1 MNVRDSNTDLNLKA
15 RNSLNPIDTRTI
27 NRIFSYMKKGL
38 EIRLYPSKEQ
48 RVLIDRTLGCSRF
61 VYNHV
66 LALKKELWS
75 EHHINFTPN
84 LKSFKEEWKFLTKVP
99 SQALAN
105 SYMDCLQAYNN
116 FFNSL
121 KGKSKAKQSF
131 PKFHKK
137 GQKDSFRIAATK
149 TSKGY
154 DIRVEDFEHIKVPK
168 LGSMKFKNYRDVD
181 WTNFH
186 IYNITI
192 KKTPTDKYFASL
204 CVELPEREYIEPKY
218 ESCGFDL
225 GLKDFCIF
233 DSGEVIENPRY
244 FRISQKKLA
253 KEQRKLSHCT
263 KGSNNYKKQKLKVA
277 LVHEKIKNQRKDF
290 QHKWSRQIVNEN
302 QVIVSE
308 DLNVRGMLKNHK
320 LAKSIQDASF
330 GSFCNMIDYK
340 AKEMN
345 RTYLKI
351 SAFYPSSKLCHCCG
365 YKNTTLKLKDREW
378 ICPECGTYLDRDNNA
393 ALNILQEGR
402 KILSRDTDGRS
413 GRDKSLKPV
422 NTENISS
429 LEQESVIACSKT
441 ISHTESPPL

>member
-1 MNVRDSNTDLNLKA
+1 
-15 RNSLNPIDTRTI
+15 
-27 NRIFSYMKKGL
+27 MKKGL

-61 VYNHV
+61 VYNH
-66 LALKKELWS
+66 ALGMKKELWEDYKLS
-75 EHHINFTPN
+75 FNPN

-105 SYMDCLQAYNN
+105 SYMDCLTAFNN

-121 KGKSKAKQSF
+121 KGKTKSQQSF

-154 DIRVEDFEHIKVPK
+154 DIRIENDEHIKVPK
-168 LGSMKFKNYRDVD
+168 FRSVKFRNYNKID
-181 WTNFH
+181 WSKVH

-192 KKTPTDKYFASL
+192 KKTPANKYFASL
-204 CVELPEREYIEPKY
+204 CVETEEPKY
-218 ESCGFDL
+218 IKPKFDACGFDL
-225 GLKDFCIF
+225 GLKDFAIF

-244 FRISQKKLA
+244 FRTSQDKLV

-263 KGSNNYKKQKLKVA
+263 KGSKNYKKQKHKVA

-290 QHKWSRQIVNEN
+290 QHKLSRRIVNEN

-308 DLNVRGMLKNHK
+308 DLNVKGMLKNHK

-330 GSFCNMIDYK
+330 SSFCNMISYK
-340 AKEMN
+340 TLEQQRYYIKVG
-345 RTYLKI
+345 T
-351 SAFYPSSKLCHCCG
+351 FYPSSKLCHCCG
-365 YKNTTLKLKDREW
+365 FKYKGLKLDERFW
-378 ICPECGTYLDRDNNA
+378 TCPECGTYLDRDENA
-393 ALNILQEGR
+393 AINVLQEGLR
-402 KILSRDTDGRS
+402 ILSRDTVGS
-413 GRDKSLKPV
+413 TGRDESLKPV
-422 NTENISS
+422 DTVSISL
-429 LEQESVIACSKT
+429 LEQEPVIANNKIICHAGK
-441 ISHTESPPL
+441 INCL

>member
-1 MNVRDSNTDLNLKA
+1 
-15 RNSLNPIDTRTI
+15 
-27 NRIFSYMKKGL
+27 MKKGL

-48 RVLIDRTLGCSRF
+48 RVLIDRTIGCSRF

-66 LALKKELWS
+66 LALKKELWEDYKLS
-75 EHHINFTPN
+75 FNPN

-154 DIRVEDFEHIKVPK
+154 DIRIEDKEHIKVPK
-168 LGSMKFKNYRDVD
+168 LGSIKFRNYNDTD
-181 WTNFH
+181 WTKVH

-192 KKTPTDKYFASL
+192 KKTPTNKYFASL
-204 CVELPEREYIEPKY
+204 CVEIEEPKCV
-218 ESCGFDL
+218 EPKFAACGFDL

-244 FRISQKKLA
+244 FRTSQLRLA
-253 KEQRKLSHCT
+253 TEQRKLSHCT
-263 KGSNNYKKQKLKVA
+263 KGSQNYKKQKLRVA
-277 LVHEKIKNQRKDF
+277 LIHERIKNQRKDF
-290 QHKWSRQIVNEN
+290 QHKLSRQIVNEN
-302 QVIVSE
+302 QVIISE
-308 DLNVRGMLKNHK
+308 DLNVKGMLKNHK

-330 GSFCNMIDYK
+330 SSFCNMIDYK

-345 RTYLKI
+345 RTYIKI
-351 SAFYPSSKLCHCCG
+351 STFYPSSKLCHCCG
-365 YKNTTLKLKDREW
+365 YKNTTLTLAERKW
-378 ICPECGTYLDRDNNA
+378 TCPNCHTYLDRDNNA
-393 ALNILQEGR
+393 AINILQEGLR
-402 KILSRDTDGRS
+402 FLSRDTDVRS
-413 GRDKSLKPV
+413 GDDKSSKPV
-422 NTENISS
+422 DTGLNTN
-429 LEQESVIACSKT
+429 LEQESVIASDLATCHAEK
-441 ISHTESPPL
+441 ISCL

>member
-1 MNVRDSNTDLNLKA
+1 
-15 RNSLNPIDTRTI
+15 
-27 NRIFSYMKKGL
+27 MKKGL

-66 LALKKELWS
+66 LAMKKELWEDYKLS
-75 EHHINFTPN
+75 FNPN

-105 SYMDCLQAYNN
+105 SYMDCMTAFNN
-116 FFNSL
+116 FFNSIKKKTKL
-121 KGKSKAKQSF
+121 EVKF

-137 GQKDSFRIAATK
+137 GQKDSFRIAASK

-154 DIRVEDFEHIKVPK
+154 DVRIEDKEHIKIPK
-168 LGSMKFKNYRDVD
+168 LGSVKFKNYKDID
-181 WTNFH
+181 WTKIH

-244 FRISQKKLA
+244 FRTSQLKLA
-253 KEQRKLSHCT
+253 KEQRKLSHCI
-263 KGSNNYKKQKLKVA
+263 KSSNGYKKQKLKVA
-277 LVHEKIKNQRKDF
+277 KIHEKIKNQRKDF
-290 QHKWSRQIVNEN
+290 QHKWSRKIVNEN
-302 QVIVSE
+302 QIIISE
-308 DLNVRGMLKNHK
+308 DLNFKGILKNHK

-330 GSFCNMIDYK
+330 GSFCNMIVYK
-340 AKEMN
+340 ALELH
-345 RTYLKI
+345 RQYIKI
-351 SAFYPSSKLCHCCG
+351 DTFYPSSKLCHCCG
-365 YKNTTLKLKDREW
+365 FKYKGLKLEERFW
-378 ICPECGTYLDRDNNA
+378 TCPECGTYLDRDENA
-393 ALNILQEGR
+393 AINILNEGLR
-402 KILSRDTDGRS
+402 ILSRNTDGRS
-413 GRDKSLKPV
+413 GSDKSLKPV
-422 NTENISS
+422 DTGLVTN
-429 LEQESVIACSKT
+429 LEQESVIVYSKT
-441 ISHTESPPL
+441 INHAGKSSVNAE